1 MSRFQMKKYVFPNNN
16 DTLWSPVLKELS
28 RVFLSCKVLGIY
40 SHVTHSNQSRATEDC
55 WRSYYSNPRDK
66 VEGVIQNI
74 LQAWGVLPYVLVE
87 LFWWFSQSTSVL
99 STPRAER
106 LFKCLYIWVSFNAI
120 ITLGILL
127 NKHTL
132 PTRLGRIIAT
142 AFPRFLRFR
151 RREKEKEGKGA
162 EV

>member
-1 MSRFQMKKYVFPNNN
+1 MSRFQMKKYVFPYNN
-16 DTLWSPVLKELS
+16 DTPWSPVLKELS
-28 RVFLSCKVLGIY
+28 RGFLSCKVLGIY

-55 WRSYYSNPRDK
+55 WRSYYSNPRDE

-99 STPRAER
+99 STPRAGW

-127 NKHTL
+127 NKHIL

-151 RREKEKEGKGA
+151 RREKEKEGKGV